1 ACTGTHK
8 PAKVVTVPL
17 AGRPSA
23 VTVAGGLVWVAD
35 DQRGVLVTISER
47 TGKVVGRPIKVGP
60 SPVALA
66 ANDMFVFVAD
76 AKGMLDAVALR
87 GHAVSHPIQA
97 AGAFSG
103 VAAGPGVGWVTDV
116 QNGTLS
122 YAESPARPGGVPGPL
137 PIPNGAVR
145 VAVEGDSVWVTN
157 SENTITHVNA
167 TTLAVDPPITVGT
180 APIGLAVRD
189 GVVWVANSEDNTVSR
204 IVTGS
209 TNGPTTPTAVPKA
222 PVAVAVG
229 TDGAWVISQDDRQ
242 LSRLD
247 GRTGKLAHSLS
258 IDTDPRGVALGT
270 DRVWIAGVDSNVV
283 LGVLRSALGG
293 GP

>member
-1 ACTGTHK
+1 
-8 PAKVVTVPL
+8 
-17 AGRPSA
+17 
-23 VTVAGGLVWVAD
+23 
-35 DQRGVLVTISER
+35 
-47 TGKVVGRPIKVGP
+47 
-60 SPVALA
+60 
-66 ANDMFVFVAD
+66 
-76 AKGMLDAVALR
+76 
-87 GHAVSHPIQA
+87 
-97 AGAFSG
+97 
-103 VAAGPGVGWVTDV
+103 
-116 QNGTLS
+116 
-122 YAESPARPGGVPGPL
+122 
-137 PIPNGAVR
+137 
-145 VAVEGDSVWVTN
+145 
-157 SENTITHVNA
+157 
-167 TTLAVDPPITVGT
+167 
-180 APIGLAVRD
+180 

-242 LSRLD
+242 LTRLD

>member
-1 ACTGTHK
+1 M
-8 PAKVVTVPL
+8 
-17 AGRPSA
+17 
-23 VTVAGGLVWVAD
+23 
-35 DQRGVLVTISER
+35 LVTISER

-66 ANDMFVFVAD
+66 ADEKAVWVAD
-76 AKGMLDAVALR
+76 A
-87 GHAVSHPIQA
+87 
-97 AGAFSG
+97 
-103 VAAGPGVGWVTDV
+103 
-116 QNGTLS
+116 NGTLS
-122 YAESPARPGGVPGPL
+122 RIDVRDRRVTGERLMGGTPSSVAAGSNAVWVTLVDTGELRFELTDQSAEAAPIGPVSIPG
-137 PIPNGAVR
+137 GAVR
-145 VAVEGDSVWVTN
+145 VALDGGSVWVTN
-157 SENTITHVNA
+157 SENTITRVDA
-167 TTLAVDPPITVGT
+167 KTLKVDPPITVGT
-180 APIGLAVRD
+180 APIGLAVRE